1 MIAEKLIRSKTSG
14 SSPVPLIL
22 RQSSGLRTGLLVD
35 GNEQACPELCRR
47 DSLPTLLNHQLSI
60 NQM

>member
-35 GNEQACPELCRR
+35 GNEH
-47 DSLPTLLNHQLSI
+47 DSLPTLLNHQLSNKPNVI
-60 NQM
+60 ND